1 MLLEGVPAM
10 ANKTS
15 EPVNPLA
22 LRARAVSRLS
32 GRGAAAEQVGA
43 GATEALGVLHQLA
56 LSPSTASDAL
66 ALLHELQVH
75 QIELDLQAEELRA
88 SRAELES
95 TLSRQIQLYE
105 ASPVGSFTID
115 HAGTLHELNLTGAA
129 LLESDREALLGE
141 TLFDHLTPDSGRL
154 LRSMLSCVNE
164 GLPAEP
170 CVLQLL
176 RQAPG
181 PRAVYAT
188 ARRDPGG
195 QRFLVALM
203 DARADT

>member
-1 MLLEGVPAM
+1 MSHKIGQ
-10 ANKTS
+10 
-15 EPVNPLA
+15 PVNPTE

-32 GRGAAAEQVGA
+32 DRGAATAQVGA
-43 GATEALGVLHQLA
+43 GAAEALGVLHQLA

-95 TLSRQIQLYE
+95 TLSRQVQLYD

-129 LLESDREALLGE
+129 LLEAEREAVLGE
-141 TLFDHLTPDSGRL
+141 TLFNHLTPDSVRL
-154 LRSMLSCVNE
+154 LRSMLSCVSE
-164 GLPAEP
+164 GLRAEP
-170 CVLQLL
+170 CMLQLIE
-176 RQAPG
+176 QAPR
-181 PRAVYAT
+181 PRGVYAT
-188 ARRDPGG
+188 VRRDPEG
-195 QRFLVALM
+195 QRFLLALM
-203 DARADT
+203 DAGAHT